1 VTDSVLVG
9 PAVIGKGARIS
20 DAYIGPYTAIGPG
33 VRIEGA
39 ELERSIILPD
49 AHLSHVGCRMTD
61 SVVGRG
67 AHVFRDFSL
76 PRALRVRVGADA
88 ELGLC

>member
-1 VTDSVLVG
+1 
-9 PAVIGKGARIS
+9 
-20 DAYIGPYTAIGPG
+20 
-33 VRIEGA
+33 
-39 ELERSIILPD
+39 
-49 AHLSHVGCRMTD
+49 MTD

-67 AHVFRDFSL
+67 SHVFRDFAL